1 MEDKLQVI
9 TDLENEI
16 NADAGLD
23 SGVKAKVLD
32 LIVEVKKDPS
42 DANLEALAVVLET
55 LGDSENFKAAVASL
69 SAIVAK
75 EAVISEE
82 PAVPVVPT
90 L

>member
-23 SGVKAKVLD
+23 SVVKAKVLD

-82 PAVPVVPT
+82 PTVQT